1 MPSNQSFHLLAQCA
15 NGQGIVSW
23 INDRLAEWTFSEL
36 AAIDEPCRPR
46 KVRDVDDIEH
56 WHRVLTESYCA
67 GGALRPESELL
78 RQMMELFTGAYVRAA
93 QLGLIASSNSASLA
107 A

>member
-1 MPSNQSFHLLAQCA
+1 MPSNPSFRLLGQYA
-15 NGQGIVSW
+15 NAQGIVSW
-23 INDRLAEWTFSEL
+23 INDRLAEWSFSEL
-36 AAIDEPCRPR
+36 AAIEEPCRPR

-56 WHRVLTESYCA
+56 WHRVLTESYCD

-78 RQMMELFTGAYVRAA
+78 RQMMELFTAAYVRAA
-93 QLGLIASSNSASLA
+93 QLGLLSKNTDSLA